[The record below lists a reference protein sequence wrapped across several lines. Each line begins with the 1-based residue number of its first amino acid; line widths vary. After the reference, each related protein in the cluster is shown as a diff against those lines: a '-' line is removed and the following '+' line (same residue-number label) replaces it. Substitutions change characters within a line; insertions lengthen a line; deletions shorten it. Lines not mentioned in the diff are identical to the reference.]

1 MDNDF
6 FLLSPLWPPFEIR
19 AFCRCALGAS
29 GRGCMR
35 RPRLRRA
42 GCRRHRGCRRA
53 SGTRSGDDSA
63 TGGDGEGADPPPP
76 PSRDGRGGAP

>member
-1 MDNDF
+1 MDDDCI
-6 FLLSPLWPPFEIR
+6 LLSPMWPPFEIR

-42 GCRRHRGCRRA
+42 GCRRQRRCRRA
-53 SGTRSGDDSA
+53 GGTRSGDD
-63 TGGDGEGADPPPP
+63 GDGDGEGADPPLPH
-76 PSRDGRGGAP
+76 RVMVEGACHE